1 MANTEGEAPYIR
13 VRLPPEQKQRW
24 REYAEEHHHGTISG
38 LVREAVENTIDDE
51 WVLQSESSRDIDLD
65 ELGLDELKG
74 EIETVNS
81 KIDELIVHGL
91 GVEDDQ
97 LSQDELVELSAKCED
112 RLPEVRGE
120 EHLRTILELVRDH
133 QIPIDMDKYGTV
145 DEISN
150 YFKRDQHEVWQAL
163 EYLESVG
170 SARVQSVVIES
181 IRHWYI
187 QNPDVEMREEVEEYL
202 THE

>member
-1 MANTEGEAPYIR
+1 MANTEDEAPYIR

-24 REYAEEHHHGTISG
+24 REYAEEHHHETISG
-38 LVREAVENTIDDE
+38 LVRDAVENTIDDE
-51 WVLQSESSRDIDLD
+51 WVLQSESSRNIDMD

-74 EIETVNS
+74 KIETVNS

-120 EHLRTILELVRDH
+120 EHLKGLC
-133 QIPIDMDKYGTV
+133 
-145 DEISN
+145 
-150 YFKRDQHEVWQAL
+150 
-163 EYLESVG
+163 
-170 SARVQSVVIES
+170 
-181 IRHWYI
+181 
-187 QNPDVEMREEVEEYL
+187 
-202 THE
+202 